1 MRLKP
6 FLERLASYASEPMLH
21 TSTGTHSYGDLSR
34 AVADRAAWLEAQGV
48 RAPRSIVMLN
58 ADYSLPGIA
67 LLLALYN
74 QDQIVGVSAVGP
86 DHEARLAALDPEYV
100 VDGHA
105 MTVHRRARETAGQA
119 HPLTERLPA
128 GRAGLVLFS
137 SGTTGRPKAMLHDL
151 DSVVDAFL
159 GRRSRSLNVL
169 LLLMFDHI
177 GGLNTLFNVLA
188 MGGAATLPPE
198 RSPDAVCAMIA
209 RHGAVVLPAS
219 PTFLNLM
226 LVSGAS
232 ERHDLSSLRLIT
244 YGTEP
249 MPESLLARLKARFPK
264 VKLLQTF
271 GTSETGIAST
281 VSRSSGSLFMK
292 IDDPSMEHKIV
303 DGELW
308 LRSQRQIL
316 GYLNAESTRFT
327 ADGWFRTGDMVETTD
342 DGFFRIRGRQ
352 TDIINVGGEKVFPGE
367 VESCVGELPFVAD
380 CRAYGQANA
389 LTGQAVWVDVVLR
402 APGDSAAAADP
413 RALVKEIRA
422 FTRARLEAYKVPVRI
437 NVVEALAYSARFKKL
452 HHQEQTS

>member
-1 MRLKP
+1 MRVKP
-6 FLERLASYASEPMLH
+6 FIERLASFADAPALH
-21 TSTGTHSYGDLSR
+21 TAERTHTYGELHR
-34 AVADRAAWLEAQGV
+34 AVLDRAAWLEAHGV
-48 RAPRSIVMLN
+48 SRPHSIVLLE
-58 ADYSLPGIA
+58 ADYSLDGIA
-67 LLLALYN
+67 LLLALFN
-74 QDQIVGVSAVGP
+74 QDQIVGLSSGGP
-86 DHEARLAALDPEYV
+86 DAEARLAALDPHHV
-100 VDGHA
+100 IDA
-105 MTVHRRARETAGQA
+105 RALTVAHREASHA
-119 HPLTERLPA
+119 HPLTERLPG

-151 DSVVDAFL
+151 DTIVDAFL
-159 GRRSRSLNVL
+159 GRRPRRLNVL

-177 GGLNTLFNVLA
+177 GGLNSLLSTLA
-188 MGGAATLPPE
+188 MGGAAALPRE
-198 RSPDAVCAMIA
+198 RSPDAVCGMVA
-209 RHGAVVLPAS
+209 RHGVVVLPAS

-226 LVSGAS
+226 LLSGAC

-249 MPESLLARLKARFPK
+249 MPESLLTRLKARFPK

-281 VSRSSGSLFMK
+281 VSLSSGSLFMK

-316 GYLNAESTRFT
+316 GYLNEESTRFT
-327 ADGWFRTGDMVETTD
+327 ADGWFRTGDMVETTG

-389 LTGQAVWVDVVLR
+389 LTGQAVWVDVVLK
-402 APGDSAAAADP
+402 PGSEPAGADAKA
-413 RALVKEIRA
+413 RVKEIRA
-422 FTRARLEAYKVPVRI
+422 FTRERLDAFKVPVRI
-437 NVVEALAYSARFKKL
+437 NVVDAIAYSARFKKL
-452 HHQEQTS
+452 PHQEQRP